1 MLTAYCAGRTGSIP
15 ALEGEIL
22 LPFAGSGDG
31 ESVLYNYWLYTAIV
45 YPKS

>member
-1 MLTAYCAGRTGSIP
+1 MLTAYCADRTGSIP
-15 ALEGEIL
+15 ALEEEIL